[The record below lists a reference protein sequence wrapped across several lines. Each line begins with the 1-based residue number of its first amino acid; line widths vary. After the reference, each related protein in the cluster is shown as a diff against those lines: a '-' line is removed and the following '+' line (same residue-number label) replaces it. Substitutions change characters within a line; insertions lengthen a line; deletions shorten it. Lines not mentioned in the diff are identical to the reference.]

1 MSIMGAPTSVTA
13 YLSVISKGAAAVAL
27 AIVLR
32 FVFPLM
38 KEDWTLAVA
47 LLSVASIT
55 VANLIFNGKLDRS
68 SNFGPASV
76 DIAAPGTF
84 ILSTIPDKSYAF
96 MSGTS
101 MAAPMVA
108 GAAAMLYSARPEL
121 SLQDVR
127 NILITS
133 AHKLDTLNGRVYSG
147 GMLDVYS
154 ALQWARQ

>member
-1 MSIMGAPTSVTA
+1 MKSVHNIDQNPV
-13 YLSVISKGAAAVAL
+13 Y
-27 AIVLR
+27 
-32 FVFPLM
+32 P
-38 KEDWTLAVA
+38 
-47 LLSVASIT
+47 ASLPYDNIIT

-108 GAAAMLYSARPEL
+108 GAAAMPLLCPAGTEPAGCEEYPHYL
-121 SLQDVR
+121 
-127 NILITS
+127 
-133 AHKLDTLNGRVYSG
+133 GP
-147 GMLDVYS
+147 
-154 ALQWARQ
+154 